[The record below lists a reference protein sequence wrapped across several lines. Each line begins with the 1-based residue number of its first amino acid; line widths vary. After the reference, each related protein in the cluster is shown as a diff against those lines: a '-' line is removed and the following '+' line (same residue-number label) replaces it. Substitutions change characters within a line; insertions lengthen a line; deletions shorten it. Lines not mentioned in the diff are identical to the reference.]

1 MKIHCWKTIPC
12 DEFSWSC
19 PVKWCSFCL
28 FLINNSKD
36 TLTYI
41 LEKFIKNFQL
51 KIMYV
56 NPRPS
61 IWNLVSGIVHRKL
74 AAAFF
79 LYLPIFK
86 LNLKVYHCYLNLGP
100 AANQKWFK
108 YTFQQCIVFH
118 LFEINLKT
126 NLAKWRTLEKK

>member
-12 DEFSWSC
+12 DEFSWSF
-19 PVKWCSFCL
+19 PVKWCSFWSVLINVNLL

-41 LEKFIKNFQL
+41 LEKLIKIFQL
-51 KIMYV
+51 KILYV

-61 IWNLVSGIVHRKL
+61 IWNLELYIENLLQHF
-74 AAAFF
+74 FF
-79 LYLPIFK
+79 LYLLIFK

-108 YTFQQCIVFH
+108 YTFQQCIVCH
-118 LFEINLKT
+118 LFEINLK
-126 NLAKWRTLEKK
+126 